1 MTAIRDVNLTVNGTH
16 HRVRVHPRRL
26 LVHSLRDDLGLTGT
40 HVGCETAECGT
51 CVVLMNERAVKSC
64 NLLTVQ
70 ADGAQITTI
79 EGLAPDG
86 ALHPIQQAFCD
97 KHAVHCGFCTPGMI
111 MRTCALLR
119 ENPSPNE
126 DEIRSALVG
135 NMCRCTGYQHIVDAI
150 VDASERM
157 SSTGAPR

>member
-1 MTAIRDVNLTVNGTH
+1 MTPIRDVSITVNGTR
-16 HRVRVHPRRL
+16 HRVRVQARRL

-51 CVVLMNERAVKSC
+51 CVVLVNERAVKSC

-70 ADGAQITTI
+70 ADGAKITTI
-79 EGLAPDG
+79 EGLATDG
-86 ALHPIQQAFCD
+86 RLHPIQQAFCD

-135 NMCRCTGYQHIVDAI
+135 NVCRCTGYQHIVDAI
-150 VDASERM
+150 VDASDRM
-157 SSTGAPR
+157 GLAGVTR